1 VESLTCALGSAEA
14 GCGEALRSALA
25 GAAMVLGS
33 SGPIFMVDSWPGRCQ
48 EDTPGDMDALSAAL
62 AADFR
67 PFD

>member
-1 VESLTCALGSAEA
+1 
-14 GCGEALRSALA
+14 
-25 GAAMVLGS
+25 MVLGS